1 MDTVTNE
8 TATRLRY
15 AITRLSRRLRQSALG
30 GVSPAQAS
38 MLAVVQRL
46 QRPSLGDLATAE
58 QISPPSVTRLVRDM
72 ERAGLIQRVADETDR
87 RCTRVTITASGR
99 RELAAIRRRKDEF
112 LERALEAL
120 PEADRRRAA
129 ELAGLLETIL
139 EQS

>member
-1 MDTVTNE
+1 
-8 TATRLRY
+8 
-15 AITRLSRRLRQSALG
+15 
-30 GVSPAQAS
+30 